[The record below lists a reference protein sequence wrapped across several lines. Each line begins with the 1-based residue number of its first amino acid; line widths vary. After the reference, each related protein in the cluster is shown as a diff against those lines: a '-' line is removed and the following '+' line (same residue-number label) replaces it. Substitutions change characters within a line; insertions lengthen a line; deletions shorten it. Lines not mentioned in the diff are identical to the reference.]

1 MDFIVDV
8 LAKYDKMG
16 MSGKINNNKFFGFRH

>member
-8 LAKYDKMG
+8 SAKNDKMG
-16 MSGKINNNKFFGFRH
+16 MSGKINNNKLFDFSH